1 MPDILDHRIEGG
13 DGTQLHVVETGRRD
27 GHPILFLHGFSQCSL
42 AWTRQLHSDL
52 ADHHRLLAM
61 DLRGH
66 GLSARP
72 DTGYADSKAWAEDV
86 AAAIRRLRLRA
97 PILCGWSY
105 GALVILDYLRHFG
118 EAEVGGIHFVGAVT
132 RLGGEQ
138 AMAALSPEF
147 AALIPGLL
155 AGDAERNVEN
165 MSALARLCFDD
176 LPASDLYRMLGYSL
190 SVPPYVRSALFA
202 RTLDNDDLLATLR
215 KPLLITHG
223 SRDAIVRPEVVE
235 QHHRLVPHAQVHWM
249 DGCGHAPFWD
259 RADAFNRRLRRFAAD
274 LDAGTQPKP
283 DAEPVGQPRHR

>member
-13 DGTQLHVVETGRRD
+13 DGAQLHVVDTGQRG
-27 GHPILFLHGFSQCSL
+27 GHPILFLHGFAQCSL
-42 AWTRQLHSDL
+42 AWIRQLHSDL
-52 ADHHRLLAM
+52 AGDHRLLAM

-72 DTGYADSKAWAEDV
+72 DTGYADSRLWAEDI
-86 AAAIRRLRLRA
+86 AATIQRLNLRA

-118 EAEVGGIHFVGAVT
+118 EAEIGGIHFVGAVT

-147 AALIPGLL
+147 VALIPGLL
-155 AGDAERNVEN
+155 ASDTERNVEN

-176 LPASDLYRMLGYSL
+176 LPASDRYRMLGYSL
-190 SVPPYVRSALFA
+190 SVPPRVRNALFA
-202 RTLDNDDLLATLR
+202 RTLDNDDLLPALR
-215 KPLLITHG
+215 KPMLITHG
-223 SRDAIVRPEVVE
+223 SRDAVVRPATAERHGRQVS
-235 QHHRLVPHAQVHWM
+235 HAQLHWM

-259 RADAFNRRLRRFAAD
+259 RADPFNRRLRTFAAG
-274 LDAGTQPKP
+274 LDAAPPPERLAGLP
-283 DAEPVGQPRHR
+283 PRG